1 MTLLEKTI
9 RALKR
14 NRISADVLK
23 SREEVITYLENLIE
37 DAAVVGVGDSMT
49 LDTLG
54 VYDYL
59 RGRNLAYLNK
69 YDPSLSKQEKRELY
83 LKNFTA
89 DYFLSG
95 VNAISTEGKIYN
107 MDGNGSRVAPII
119 YGPKCVLLICGIN
132 KIVESE
138 EEAIRRIREVAA
150 PLDAK
155 RLNKKT
161 PCAMK
166 GKCMD
171 CKSPQ
176 KICNYFTVIQG
187 QFDEARIRVLFV
199 EEELGY

>member
-1 MTLLEKTI
+1 M
-9 RALKR
+9 A
-14 NRISADVLK
+14 
-23 SREEVITYLENLIE
+23 YLGNCIE
-37 DAAVVGVGDSMT
+37 DGAVVGVGDSMT
-49 LDTLG
+49 LEALE

-59 RGRNLAYLNK
+59 KTRNLTYLNK
-69 YDPSLSKQEKRELY
+69 YDESLSRQEKRELY
-83 LKNFTA
+83 LKNFAA
-89 DYFLSG
+89 DYFLSSA
-95 VNAISTEGKIYN
+95 NAISSEGKIYN
-107 MDGNGSRVAPII
+107 MDGNGSRVAPLI
-119 YGPKCVLLICGIN
+119 YGPKSVLLICGIN

-161 PCAMK
+161 PCAVT

-187 QFDEARIRVLFV
+187 QFDETRIRVLFV